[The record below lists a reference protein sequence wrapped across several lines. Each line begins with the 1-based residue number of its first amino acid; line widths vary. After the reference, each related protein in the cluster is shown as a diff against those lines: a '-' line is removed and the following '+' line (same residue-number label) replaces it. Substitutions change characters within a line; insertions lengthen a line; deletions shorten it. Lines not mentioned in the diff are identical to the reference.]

1 MSAAIPI
8 IRETLNTASSDTT
21 GASMRNVQLF
31 KRSQSTSTD
40 PGNIIK
46 SAVAISS
53 TTNSTGSLPTE
64 NNASFVVNAQN
75 TEANRITEVVRGNQ
89 TAKGQSGFNSLSSAL
104 SQSLGNKLFATTP
117 DADILIKSPVLNQTV
132 GNGIQTTYG
141 IDKVTASKMAD
152 SSFAANSV
160 TSVQVGTTQVTNT
173 VVGRGQKLSIL
184 LSAGRINS
192 IADDLDASKVVDRIK
207 QVQEAKYVTTFN
219 TASLANIAEVQKYL
233 IPGSNENG
241 GIAQALSQNIDI
253 VLNTVK
259 TNTNTNANT
268 LIANLNTDLVN
279 PVVTAV
285 LAVIATDAVNGVL
298 PLSSQTGLKTSVYA
312 PYFGSKVYGNFS
324 STGTNEGGYGTT
336 SNVYYGAAPTF
347 IVTNDVLNDTGS
359 QTKMLDFTYN
369 AVVNGG
375 GG

>member
-8 IRETLNTASSDTT
+8 LSEALNNASNDVS
-21 GASMRNVQLF
+21 GASMKRVQIF

-46 SAVAISS
+46 SSVAVSS
-53 TTNSTGSLPTE
+53 TTNSAGAFPTE
-64 NNASFVVNAQN
+64 NNASFVVNAPN

-89 TAKGQSGFNSLSSAL
+89 LTKGQSGFTSLSSAI
-104 SQSLGNKLFATTP
+104 SQSLGNKLFATSP
-117 DADILIKSPVLNQTV
+117 DADILIKSPVLNQ
-132 GNGIQTTYG
+132 NSASGIQTTYG

-160 TSVQVGTTQVTNT
+160 TSVQVGTTQITNT
-173 VVGRGQKLSIL
+173 TVGKGQKLSIL

-192 IADDLDASKVVDRIK
+192 TADDLDAAKVVDRIK
-207 QVQEAKYVTTFN
+207 QVQEAKYVTEFN
-219 TASLANIAEVQKYL
+219 NAILANITKIQSYL
-233 IPGSNENG
+233 IPGTIQNG

-253 VLNTVK
+253 VLNTIN

-268 LIANLNTDLVN
+268 LIANLKNDLVN
-279 PVVTAV
+279 PVVNAV
-285 LAVIATDAVNGVL
+285 LNVINTDAVNNVL
-298 PLSSQTGLKTSVYA
+298 PLSSQTDLKTSVYA
-312 PYFGSKVYGNFS
+312 TYFGSKVFGNFS

-359 QTKMLDFTYN
+359 QSKMLDFTYN

>member
-1 MSAAIPI
+1 M
-8 IRETLNTASSDTT
+8 
-21 GASMRNVQLF
+21 
-31 KRSQSTSTD
+31 
-40 PGNIIK
+40 
-46 SAVAISS
+46 
-53 TTNSTGSLPTE
+53 
-64 NNASFVVNAQN
+64 
-75 TEANRITEVVRGNQ
+75 
-89 TAKGQSGFNSLSSAL
+89 

-117 DADILIKSPVLNQTV
+117 DADILIKTPVLNQTV

-173 VVGRGQKLSIL
+173 VVGRGQKLSVL

-219 TASLANIAEVQKYL
+219 TAALANIAEVQKYL
-233 IPGSNENG
+233 IPGSNQNG

-268 LIANLNTDLVN
+268 LIANLNTDLV
-279 PVVTAV
+279 
-285 LAVIATDAVNGVL
+285 
-298 PLSSQTGLKTSVYA
+298 LSL
-312 PYFGSKVYGNFS
+312 
-324 STGTNEGGYGTT
+324 
-336 SNVYYGAAPTF
+336 
-347 IVTNDVLNDTGS
+347 IHI
-359 QTKMLDFTYN
+359 
-369 AVVNGG
+369 
-375 GG
+375 